1 MNKKGVSLYIHIP
14 YCQRKCKYCD
24 FVSYPDKEST
34 FVPYFEKLILE
45 LEQYKSDNIYIKTV
59 FIGGGTP
66 SLVPHEFIGNVL
78 KYIFDNFEVDG
89 NAEIT
94 IECNP
99 CSADTDKLCAYKKY
113 GINRISI
120 GVQSFDDSV
129 LRTLGRLHNAFV
141 AEQCIKNAKSAGFEN
156 ISVDLMFSIPGQT
169 QKSLEDSLKKAV
181 SLKVSHISLYSLILE
196 DGTQLTKAV
205 DEGLLVTVDDETD
218 RLMYENSC
226 RLLKDS
232 GYMQYEISNFAKSGY
247 NSKHNVAYW
256 VRSPY
261 IGIGCAA
268 HSYFNGE
275 RYSNPSDL
283 SEYINTSDIGK
294 FASSRDILS
303 VTDIIEE
310 TVMLG
315 LRMNDGF
322 DMNKIYNET
331 GIDFEQ
337 KCNATIQ
344 KLTNCGFLLSDK
356 GILKL
361 TDSGRNILDRI
372 IVELISNF

>member
-24 FVSYPDKEST
+24 FVSYPDKENT

-181 SLKVSHISLYSLILE
+181 SLEVSHISLYSLILE
-196 DGTQLTKAV
+196 DGTPLTKAV

-226 RLLKDS
+226 RLLKDN
-232 GYMQYEISNFAKSGY
+232 GYIQYEISNFAKSGY
-247 NSKHNVAYW
+247 NSKHNIAYW
-256 VRSPY
+256 VRAPY

-268 HSYFNGE
+268 HSYFNDE

-294 FASSRDILS
+294 FASSRDILT